1 MKARPVNSREAGRV
15 RARPGSV
22 ATPVFRTN
30 GVAEDEASVT
40 SVEQATNLI
49 RQAIVQG
56 RYGPGERIK
65 ISETAERFGLSAM
78 PVREA
83 LRKLEG
89 EGIVS
94 ITPNRGA
101 TVRPFD
107 EKFIEDIYEVR
118 TTLEIMILRR
128 CIEALTMAKLKRLE
142 GFIAD
147 HHRAVQADDIEG
159 TLRTARAFH
168 TTLFEMGGNLE
179 AERLFQRGWD
189 TILALRLRFGYGK
202 ERLDH
207 MENEFRQLIDALR
220 RHSVCDA
227 EAAIRMHNRAG
238 MEDLL
243 EKLEQARLSPVSTE
257 PYAR

>member
-1 MKARPVNSREAGRV
+1 MSARPATPAELGRPRAKRAKAVAPATAGR
-15 RARPGSV
+15 
-22 ATPVFRTN
+22 TTH
-30 GVAEDEASVT
+30 GVADDEASAT

-65 ISETAERFGLSAM
+65 ISETAERFGVSAM

-107 EKFIEDIYEVR
+107 EKFIEDMYEVR
-118 TTLEIMILRR
+118 STLQIMILGRS
-128 CIEALTMAKLKRLE
+128 IEALTLAKLKWLESLIAKHRL
-142 GFIAD
+142 
-147 HHRAVQADDIEG
+147 AVDADDIEG
-159 TLRTARAFH
+159 TLQTARVFH
-168 TTLFEMGGNLE
+168 TALFEMGGNRE

-189 TILALRLRFGYGK
+189 TILALRLRFGYSR

-207 MENEFRQLIDALR
+207 MGLEFQQLVDALR
-220 RHSVCDA
+220 RRDARDA
-227 EAAIRMHNRAG
+227 EGVIRMHNRAG

-243 EKLEQARLSPVSTE
+243 QKIGQAKLSPRV
-257 PYAR
+257 

>member
-1 MKARPVNSREAGRV
+1 MTTRPAKSREGGRP
-15 RARPGSV
+15 RATLGSV
-22 ATPVFRTN
+22 ATLTPVPRIN
-30 GVAEDEASVT
+30 GGADDEASVT

-65 ISETAERFGLSAM
+65 ISETAEQFGVSAM

-128 CIEALTMAKLKRLE
+128 CIEALTLAKLKRLE

-147 HHRAVQADDIEG
+147 HRAAVDAEDIEG
-159 TLRTARAFH
+159 TLQTARAFH
-168 TTLFEMGGNLE
+168 TALFEMGGNRE
-179 AERLFQRGWD
+179 AECLFQRGWN
-189 TILALRLRFGYGK
+189 TILALRLRFGYSK

-207 MENEFRQLIDALR
+207 MEAEFRQLIDALR
-220 RHSVCDA
+220 RRSVCDA
-227 EAAIRMHNRAG
+227 EAVIRMHNRAG

-243 EKLEQARLSPVSTE
+243 QKIEQAKLCPRVD
-257 PYAR
+257 